1 MMWLAPLEKF
11 QSRNNRDM
19 VKAGTL
25 LEAEVNNFMI
35 MVPIP
40 KDYFL
45 PKQIYLGWHKI
56 CLKLLEKIVTNLQF
70 IRCSACNGHASNGT
84 ARHKLSSTEFQ
95 PQWVKKPPTAG

>member
-1 MMWLAPLEKF
+1 MMRLAPLEKF

-45 PKQIYLGWHKI
+45 PGDNFSPSK
-56 CLKLLEKIVTNLQF
+56 F
-70 IRCSACNGHASNGT
+70 I
-84 ARHKLSSTEFQ
+84 
-95 PQWVKKPPTAG
+95 